1 MVFAYICVDC
11 IQNKMKRIRL
21 DIGALT
27 ASPEDGG
34 SFMFF
39 LYREGMDKCLPV
51 KLSPPEMHA
60 VLANFNQAPQQG
72 ITIHNVFLSTMR
84 DFRIELLEVL
94 VVRESSNEP
103 FACEL
108 LFFDGEKETRQR
120 AGFMDGVILAKTFAC
135 PIYIEEEVLERYAS
149 AIDIVSEKIVKKE
162 IHLQKLKEELSA
174 AIASE
179 DYERAAQISKA
190 IDNLSKEE

>member
-1 MVFAYICVDC
+1 
-11 IQNKMKRIRL
+11 MKRIRL

-51 KLSPPEMHA
+51 KLSPPDMHA
-60 VLANFNQAPQQG
+60 VLSNFNKQEG
-72 ITIHNVFLSTMR
+72 GESTIHTLMSNTLQQFS
-84 DFRIELLEVL
+84 IELLEVT
-94 VVRESSNEP
+94 VVKDGEKNP

-108 LFFDGEKETRQR
+108 LLFDGEKEVKQHS
-120 AGFMDGVILAKTFAC
+120 GFIDGIILAKQFAS
-135 PIYIEEEVLERYAS
+135 PIYIAELLMERYAS
-149 AIDIVSEKIVKKE
+149 TMDLVSEKIVKKE
-162 IHLQKLKEELSA
+162 IHIQKLKEELDN

-179 DYERAAQISKA
+179 DYERAAQIKKA
-190 IDNLSKEE
+190 IEDLNKEE

>member
-1 MVFAYICVDC
+1 
-11 IQNKMKRIRL
+11 MKRIRL

-51 KLSPPEMHA
+51 KLSPPDMHA
-60 VLANFNQAPQQG
+60 VLSNFNRQDDQGGTVHNLFCNTLQQ
-72 ITIHNVFLSTMR
+72 
-84 DFRIELLEVL
+84 FRIELLEVI
-94 VVRESSNEP
+94 VIRDDERGC

-108 LFFDGEKETRQR
+108 LLFDGEKEIRQY
-120 AGFMDGVILAKTFAC
+120 GSFIDGVILAKQFAC
-135 PIYIEEEVLERYAS
+135 PIYTDEQLMEKYAS

-162 IHLQKLKEELSA
+162 IHLQKLKEELA
-174 AIASE
+174 NAISSE

-190 IDNLSKEE
+190 IDELNKQE